1 MKDGLK
7 EKIEEL
13 IKGLMVSHDETDE
26 ENEITETPEE
36 YMLYIDSIRF
46 IELITAIESEF
57 QIELCSDDLAQE
69 GIKELDNLVS
79 IVRKYM
85 E

>member
-1 MKDGLK
+1 MKDELR

-13 IKGLMVSHDETDE
+13 INDLMVSHDD
-26 ENEITETPEE
+26 NEGEAEILETPEE

-57 QIELCSDDLAQE
+57 EIEFCSDDLAQD
-69 GIKELDNLVS
+69 GIKELENLVS
-79 IVRKYM
+79 IVRKYIK
-85 E
+85 